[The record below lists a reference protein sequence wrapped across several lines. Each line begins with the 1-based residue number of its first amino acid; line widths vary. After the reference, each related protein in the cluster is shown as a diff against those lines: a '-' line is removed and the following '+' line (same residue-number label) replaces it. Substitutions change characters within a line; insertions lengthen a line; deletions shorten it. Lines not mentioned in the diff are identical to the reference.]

1 MHLRLSIRTVLLVTG
16 VLFSTASIAGSLE
29 DDFMSTHFGLVP
41 GVPID
46 YCSKTLPDLRADL
59 AGAAQNFEVRVRKA
73 ASPFLKQLAAEG
85 AKPNPIAE
93 AELKEV
99 RAKMLA
105 EISKAE
111 PRMYCTGL
119 LSRLRSLNAEALVA
133 ESEQKYRK
141 YLEAAKAQSEQGAK

>member
-1 MHLRLSIRTVLLVTG
+1 
-16 VLFSTASIAGSLE
+16 
-29 DDFMSTHFGLVP
+29 
-41 GVPID
+41 
-46 YCSKTLPDLRADL
+46 
-59 AGAAQNFEVRVRKA
+59 
-73 ASPFLKQLAAEG
+73 
-85 AKPNPIAE
+85 
-93 AELKEV
+93 
-99 RAKMLA
+99 MLA